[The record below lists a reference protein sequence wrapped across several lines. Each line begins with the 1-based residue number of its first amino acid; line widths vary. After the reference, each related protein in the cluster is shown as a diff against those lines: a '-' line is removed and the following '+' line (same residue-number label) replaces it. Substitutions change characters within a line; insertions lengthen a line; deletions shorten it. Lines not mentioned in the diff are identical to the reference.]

1 MFRSGQT
8 SSSLPVSPTSGRRD
22 PIANGGVCG
31 RRWYF
36 VSARVADCRTVVTT
50 PCLDNLLLPYADD
63 SLTSTPTSTELCNFR
78 NAVNLLPVGTC
89 RVISVVNDGRRQ
101 NNVGS
106 TVDGVPVVFR
116 KSLKD
121 TAGCTS
127 QSPPPPRDVT
137 LSTFN
142 QLLPR
147 PFSSS
152 RTREKRCE
160 PTHFHWNT
168 VKVKPPPDDVTINA
182 FDASVSHLTKVLF
195 QRNFMTTI
203 LAN

>member
-1 MFRSGQT
+1 M
-8 SSSLPVSPTSGRRD
+8 
-22 PIANGGVCG
+22 
-31 RRWYF
+31 
-36 VSARVADCRTVVTT
+36 ADCRTVVTT

-89 RVISVVNDGRRQ
+89 RVMSVANDGRGRQ
-101 NNVGS
+101 NNVCS
-106 TVDGVPVVFR
+106 AADGVPIVFR
-116 KSLKD
+116 RSLKD
-121 TAGCTS
+121 TTGCTS
-127 QSPPPPRDVT
+127 RSPPPQPSRDVT
-137 LSTFN
+137 LSTFS

-152 RTREKRCE
+152 RTKEKRCE

-182 FDASVSHLTKVLF
+182 FDANVCHVTIFLLRRTVTVTMIMASQLSKVYLEPPCS
-195 QRNFMTTI
+195 RKK
-203 LAN
+203 LCRA

>member
-1 MFRSGQT
+1 MLNQT

-22 PIANGGVCG
+22 LTANGSVGGGGCW

-36 VSARVADCRTVVTT
+36 VPARVADCRTVVTT

-89 RVISVVNDGRRQ
+89 RVMSVANDGRGRQ
-101 NNVGS
+101 NNVCS
-106 TVDGVPVVFR
+106 AADGVPIVFR
-116 KSLKD
+116 RSLKD
-121 TAGCTS
+121 TTGCTS
-127 QSPPPPRDVT
+127 RSPPPQPSRDVT
-137 LSTFN
+137 LSTFS

-152 RTREKRCE
+152 RTKEKRCE

-182 FDASVSHLTKVLF
+182 FDANVC
-195 QRNFMTTI
+195 
-203 LAN
+203 